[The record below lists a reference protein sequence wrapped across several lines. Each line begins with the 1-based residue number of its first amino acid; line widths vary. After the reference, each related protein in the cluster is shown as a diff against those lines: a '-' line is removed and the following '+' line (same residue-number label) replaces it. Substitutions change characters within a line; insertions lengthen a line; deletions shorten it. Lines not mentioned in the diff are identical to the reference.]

1 MKKNILLII
10 LITFINAQSIN
21 SNVNSYKTNV
31 VVRPVDQSL
40 EVIAYVEIYNKN
52 LQFLKKDTHFESSFD
67 LNISV
72 ISKDGSKIADK
83 SFSDIIKV
91 KNFSQTVSMINPI
104 LIVNTFEIPKEEFSI
119 NFSLKDLDTKLVG
132 KKQKKI
138 TKKNLSYGKYSKIFK
153 PIFVKSKKGEWGF
166 DANKYPTKIN
176 EVVAK
181 ENFIEF
187 YQYIS
192 MDGYENSIDFS
203 IISDKKNIWKKSFNQ
218 KNKDKFI
225 ELIRVPIKDIYT
237 SDLRLKIEVSK
248 DGKNV
253 SSKSF
258 PFELKNDLIKLS
270 SAKNFST
277 ALEQMNYIL
286 TTEERKELRGLKN
299 PQKENFFKKVW
310 AKRDPDVTTK
320 QNELMVEYYKRVA
333 FAEQNFSR
341 GTSGG
346 WRSDMGM
353 IYILFG
359 KPDDISRSINSQ
371 QSYNFQT
378 WYYYQ
383 ISEEFLFI
391 DDFGFGD
398 YRLRTPFLY

>member
-1 MKKNILLII
+1 MKRNILII
-10 LITFINAQSIN
+10 LLTAFVSAQSIN

-31 VVRPVDQSL
+31 VIRPSNDSL
-40 EVIAYVEIYNKN
+40 EIVTYVEIYNKN
-52 LQFLKKDTHFESSFD
+52 LQFLKKDILFESSFD
-67 LNISV
+67 FNISI
-72 ISKDGSKIADK
+72 ISKNGSKLAEK
-83 SFSDIIKV
+83 SFSDTIAV
-91 KNFSQTVSMINPI
+91 ENFSQTVSISNPK
-104 LIVNTFEIPKEEFSI
+104 LIIDSFVIPNEEFSV

-132 KKQKKI
+132 KKQTKISKKD
-138 TKKNLSYGKYSKIFK
+138 LPSGKYSKIFK
-153 PIFVKSKKGEWGF
+153 PIFVKDKPGEWKF
-166 DANKYPTKIN
+166 DSNKYPTKIN

-187 YQYIS
+187 YQYVS
-192 MDGYENSIDFS
+192 MNEGAHLVDFS
-203 IISDKKNIWKKSFNQ
+203 IISDKKNVWNKSFTQ
-218 KNKDKFI
+218 KNKDDFVQI
-225 ELIRVPIKDIYT
+225 VRVPIKDIDT
-237 SDLRLKIEVSK
+237 SDLRLKIQVSK
-248 DGKNV
+248 NGNIT
-253 SSKSF
+253 SKSF
-258 PFELKNDLIKLS
+258 PFEVKNDFMMLS
-270 SAKNFST
+270 SVKNVSM

-299 PQKENFFKKVW
+299 SQKEKFFKKVW
-310 AKRDPDVTTK
+310 AKRDPDATTK
-320 QNELMVEYYKRVA
+320 ENELMIEYYKRVA

-359 KPDDISRSINSQ
+359 KPDDVSRSMNSQ
-371 QSYNFQT
+371 QSYNYQT

-391 DDFGFGD
+391 DDYGFGD